1 MGNKIIYLN
10 SNHYQILFMN
20 DLIHKSRYKYI
31 KNPLF
36 QNDSMNFSTQK
47 ININNIFQIIKFHL
61 EPLQVRDKQ

>member
-1 MGNKIIYLN
+1 
-10 SNHYQILFMN
+10 MN

>member
-1 MGNKIIYLN
+1 
-10 SNHYQILFMN
+10 MN
-20 DLIHKSRYKYI
+20 DLIHELRYKYI

-47 ININNIFQIIKFHL
+47 ININNIFLIIKFHL